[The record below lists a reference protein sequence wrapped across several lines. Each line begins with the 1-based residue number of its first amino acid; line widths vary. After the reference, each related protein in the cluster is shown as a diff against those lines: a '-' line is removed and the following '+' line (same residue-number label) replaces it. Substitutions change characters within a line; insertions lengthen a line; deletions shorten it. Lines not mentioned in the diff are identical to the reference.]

1 MKHFLAFMLMLVT
14 LTACNTNEDYTIAN
28 KKNAV
33 IAILMENTNNPNE
46 SGVGTGFLIKENY
59 IVTNFHVAGDPNITL
74 KVGMEGND
82 KTYDAELVVGDK
94 ETDVAVIRVKN
105 WEEFKTEN
113 PQLTFLTFANSM
125 PKATDVAWAI
135 GHPWGLFY
143 TISKG
148 IISVPERK
156 SPSPIPMWWIQTDA
170 DVFQGNS
177 GGPLLNDNGEVVGMN
192 SVMLAREGGSYGF
205 AIPFPLIQKILNDL
219 EQYKE
224 VRWATLG
231 ISIDGPGVTIKELTA
246 DGAAKESGLQVGD
259 QIISIR
265 TETVHETPVQNAFD
279 LISFLSELN
288 YQNKIQITVKRGDD
302 LINLDVVPKFKLNTD
317 FAKTP

>member
-33 IAILMENTNNPNE
+33 IAILMENTSNPNE

-59 IVTNFHVAGDPNITL
+59 IVTNFHVAGEPNLKL

-105 WEEFKTEN
+105 WEEFKKEN

-205 AIPFPLIQKILNDL
+205 AIPFPLIQKIINDL

-231 ISIDGPGVTIKELTA
+231 ISIDAPGVTIKELTA
-246 DGAAKESGLQVGD
+246 DGAAKASGLQVGD
-259 QIISIR
+259 QIVSIK

-279 LISFLSELN
+279 LISFLSELD
-288 YQNKIQITVKRGDD
+288 YQHKVQVTVKRGED
-302 LINLDVVPKFKLNTD
+302 LINLDIAPKFKLNTD